1 MLRSILA
8 VKIPAVKRA
17 GIQTWSKNSVCEMA
31 QRIAGY
37 VNLQTLRFLF
47 GYNGLPAKP
56 AGDCLNAMDRRR
68 SLKKRCLP
76 VET

>member
-17 GIQTWSKNSVCEMA
+17 GIQTWSKNSVYEMA

-37 VNLQTLRFLF
+37 VNLQDAALF
-47 GYNGLPAKP
+47 VWIRWA
-56 AGDCLNAMDRRR
+56 AGAA
-68 SLKKRCLP
+68 
-76 VET
+76 